1 MPCPLSRLDQAPA
14 ELQHALYQACD
25 LQLLY
30 NRDLHQVTIWVTI
43 TGTTPAAIAGI
54 LNASEDP
61 TRADSPQLPIGAGI

>member
-1 MPCPLSRLDQAPA
+1 MPIVAARLDQAPA

-43 TGTTPAAIAGI
+43 THTTPTAIVGI
-54 LNASEDP
+54 LNTSED
-61 TRADSPQLPIGAGI
+61 LPVRIHHSSL